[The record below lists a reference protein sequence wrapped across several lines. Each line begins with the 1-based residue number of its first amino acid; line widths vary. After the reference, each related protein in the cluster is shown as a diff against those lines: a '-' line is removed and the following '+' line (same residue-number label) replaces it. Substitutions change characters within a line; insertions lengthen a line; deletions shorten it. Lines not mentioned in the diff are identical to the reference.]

1 MSPDGPAEGRS
12 AAFFDVD
19 GTLTATTIVHYYI
32 YFRRRRMS
40 RAWGTL
46 WKSIYLIKCVY
57 FLVLDKISRSR
68 LNVVFYRDYA
78 GMAAAQ
84 VKAHAEDC
92 DRDLVQPRQFP
103 AGVACVAQH
112 LAAQREVVFVTGSI
126 DFTIAPLAR
135 RLGVKNIVAPAL
147 VESNG
152 RFTGELDGQP
162 VGEAEK
168 ARRVRRFAEQH
179 GIDLARSYAY
189 GDSVADLPM
198 LELVGHPHA
207 VNPDRALAAVAKKR
221 GWTVHRWT
229 TEPSTGR
236 HQP

>member
-1 MSPDGPAEGRS
+1 MSHDGPAEGRS

-19 GTLTATTIVHYYI
+19 GTLAATTIVHYYI
-32 YFRRRRMS
+32 YFRCRGMS
-40 RAWGTL
+40 RVWGTL

-68 LNVVFYRDYA
+68 LNIIFYRGYA
-78 GMAAAQ
+78 GMATAE
-84 VKAHAEDC
+84 VKAYAEDC
-92 DRDLVQPRQFP
+92 DRDLLQPRQFP
-103 AGVACVAQH
+103 AALACVAAH
-112 LAAQREVVFVTGSI
+112 IAAQREVVFATGSI
-126 DFTIAPLAR
+126 DFTIAPLAK
-135 RLGVKNIVAPAL
+135 RLGVSNIVAPAL

-152 RFTGELDGQP
+152 RFTGELDGPP

-168 ARRVRRFAEQH
+168 AHRVRRFAKQH

-207 VNPDRALAAVAKKR
+207 VNPDRALATVAKAR
-221 GWTVHRWT
+221 GWTVHHWT
-229 TEPSTGR
+229 PATPTG
-236 HQP
+236 